1 MSSVIWDGDNL
12 IQKVGQD
19 VEQLGHVKL
28 DENAGAYV
36 LWLNDT
42 RGVFG
47 PGNTY
52 IRGDTFPSMKDAK
65 QRAASSVSAS
75 LFHHMW
81 LVGLRDSQ
89 EQSDSAIAQAIADAE
104 DGKPLKE
111 STFKEE
117 MERSRKRGESAF
129 LCGIGCGLGG
139 IGCGLGRN
147 TYVRHLS
154 PHQVEAGE
162 VLQHLARPA
171 GRGPRLRATRT
182 RRVSTA
188 RLCSSKPWLW
198 SGDLV
203 CRVPLPRP
211 ALRLTQVRRRHPIG
225 KVIAYCHSPLALLAY

>member
-1 MSSVIWDGDNL
+1 MSSVIWDEDNL

-89 EQSDSAIAQAIADAE
+89 EQSASAIAQDIADAE

-111 STFKEE
+111 STLKKEI
-117 MERSRKRGESAF
+117 ERLTEQLNRAEANARESVTDARKRARWYFFAGLAVA
-129 LCGIGCGLGG
+129 LAGIL
-139 IGCGLGRN
+139 
-147 TYVRHLS
+147 
-154 PHQVEAGE
+154 
-162 VLQHLARPA
+162 
-171 GRGPRLRATRT
+171 
-182 RRVSTA
+182 VS
-188 RLCSSKPWLW
+188 L
-198 SGDLV
+198 
-203 CRVPLPRP
+203 
-211 ALRLTQVRRRHPIG
+211 I
-225 KVIAYCHSPLALLAY
+225 

>member
-28 DENAGAYV
+28 DENAGVCV
-36 LWLNDT
+36 LWLKDT

-65 QRAASSVSAS
+65 QRAASSVSAGV
-75 LFHHMW
+75 FHYMW

-89 EQSDSAIAQAIADAE
+89 ERSDSGIAQAIADAE

-117 MERSRKRGESAF
+117 MERLTEQLNRAEANANESVTNARKRERWYF
-129 LCGIGCGLGG
+129 LAALAVALVGILM
-139 IGCGLGRN
+139 
-147 TYVRHLS
+147 S
-154 PHQVEAGE
+154 
-162 VLQHLARPA
+162 
-171 GRGPRLRATRT
+171 
-182 RRVSTA
+182 
-188 RLCSSKPWLW
+188 
-198 SGDLV
+198 
-203 CRVPLPRP
+203 
-211 ALRLTQVRRRHPIG
+211 
-225 KVIAYCHSPLALLAY
+225 VI